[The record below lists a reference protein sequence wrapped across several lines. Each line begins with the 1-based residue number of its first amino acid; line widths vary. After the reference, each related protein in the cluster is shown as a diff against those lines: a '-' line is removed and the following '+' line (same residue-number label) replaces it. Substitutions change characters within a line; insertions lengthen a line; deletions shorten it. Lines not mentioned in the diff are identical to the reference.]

1 MARRNLRTV
10 RRRRERGQYRL
21 IAVAVLLSL
30 SACLGAFYSLK
41 YLVRV
46 REIVF
51 SGNSHLRNEELR
63 SLVKMKQGEE
73 MFRLSG
79 RQIHHHLKKSPWIKE
94 AVIRRELSGRML
106 IRVTEGVPLAV
117 VSLADRPY
125 LVDREGSLLEPIKEG
140 TALFLPVI
148 KEIDPGA
155 NKGTYDEAIRLIE
168 TLRDSKSLLY
178 DGNVVITG
186 HRPEDLTMVVG
197 GIAIR
202 VGRGDFGKKLERLA
216 FVRDEVQKR
225 NLAVE
230 YIDLRF
236 SNKIIVKPV
245 AQELPAPAMEPDGKA
260 GKSPEKR
267 AAPKKGEKK
276 EKRKAEQKNGKKKK
290 G

>member
-1 MARRNLRTV
+1 MK
-10 RRRRERGQYRL
+10 RRRERGQYRL
-21 IAVAVLLSL
+21 VAVAVLLSL

-63 SLVKMKQGEE
+63 SLVKVKQGEE

-79 RQIHHHLKKSPWIKE
+79 RQIYQNLKRSPWIKE

-106 IRVTEGVPLAV
+106 VRVTEGVPLAV

-125 LVDREGSLLEPIKEG
+125 LVDRDGSILEPIREG
-140 TALFLPVI
+140 TALFLPLI
-148 KEIDPGA
+148 REIDPGA
-155 NKGTYDEAIRLIE
+155 NKGTYEEAIRLIE
-168 TLRDSKSLLY
+168 VLRDSKSLLY

-186 HRPEDLTMVVG
+186 NRPEDLTMVVG
-197 GIAIR
+197 GVAVR
-202 VGRGDFGKKLERLA
+202 VGTGDFGKKLERLA

-225 NLAVE
+225 NMAVE

-245 AQELPAPAMEPDGKA
+245 VQELPGPAQESGGENGNPPERKAAPA
-260 GKSPEKR
+260 
-267 AAPKKGEKK
+267 KGE
-276 EKRKAEQKNGKKKK
+276 EKGKRLAEQRNGKKKK